1 MLEDNEGLRRVL
13 VRQLQDLGYRVLEA
27 ANAQAA
33 IDVLRRDE
41 KVDLLFTD
49 IVLPGGMNGS
59 ELARSAG
66 TMRTDLKVLFASGF
80 PEAAFGTNG
89 ALPPAAILLG
99 KPYRK
104 DELARRLRESL
115 AA

>member
-1 MLEDNEGLRRVL
+1 M
-13 VRQLQDLGYRVLEA
+13 
-27 ANAQAA
+27 
-33 IDVLRRDE
+33 
-41 KVDLLFTD
+41 
-49 IVLPGGMNGS
+49 
-59 ELARSAG
+59 
-66 TMRTDLKVLFASGF
+66 KVLFTSGF

-89 ALPPAAILLG
+89 ALPPGAILLG